1 MQKQYLVT
9 DFYHYEKYNDNLRK
23 KYLEIP
29 VFDKTNKL
37 KNNIFLKD
45 GKIIEKKLGNITEM
59 LKYINFI

>member
-37 KNNIFLKD
+37 KITFFKD
-45 GKIIEKKLGNITEM
+45 GKIIEKN
-59 LKYINFI
+59 